1 MLKDESL
8 LKIREEEEKRKDVS
22 AKFQTTMNEIT
33 SLMQQNNDKNMKLR
47 DDNIDMTAKLKSIC
61 EQYELRQQVI
71 SSILN
76 YF

>member
-1 MLKDESL
+1 M

-61 EQYELRQQVI
+61 EQYELRQQVV
-71 SSILN
+71 SSIL
-76 YF
+76 YTF